1 MASTL
6 KTVSQSQS
14 LAARQ
19 TDPLRSFKFH
29 VQISQVGKLSQAY
42 PKLGFMSVSGL
53 SVTTDVIAYR
63 AGGMNTT
70 TQKMP
75 GQSDFSPVTLSKG
88 MMPGDQNL
96 VNWMYQLFDVMQGN
110 GSGSDTGSEFRAT
123 IDIMLID
130 HPVTKSKAAV
140 KAVWRLYNA
149 WPTSVAFG
157 DLDAGSNTFAVSQL
171 TFAHEGWDFKV
182 ADSYGPN
189 SYAVIK

>member
-1 MASTL
+1 M
-6 KTVSQSQS
+6 
-14 LAARQ
+14 
-19 TDPLRSFKFH
+19 
-29 VQISQVGKLSQAY
+29 
-42 PKLGFMSVSGL
+42 
-53 SVTTDVIAYR
+53 
-63 AGGMNTT
+63 
-70 TQKMP
+70 

-96 VNWMYQLFDVMQGN
+96 VNWVYQLFDVMQGN

>member
-1 MASTL
+1 MATL
-6 KTVSQSQS
+6 KTVTQSQS
-14 LAARQ
+14 LASRQ

-29 VQISQVGKLSQAY
+29 VQISQVGKLASAY
-42 PKLGFMSVSGL
+42 PKLGFMTVSGL

-110 GSGSDTGSEFRAT
+110 GSGSDTGTEFRAT

-130 HPVTKSKAAV
+130 HPVTKNKAAV

-182 ADSYGPN
+182 ADKYGPS
-189 SYAVIK
+189 SYAQIK

>member
-75 GQSDFSPVTLSKG
+75 
-88 MMPGDQNL
+88 
-96 VNWMYQLFDVMQGN
+96 
-110 GSGSDTGSEFRAT
+110 R
-123 IDIMLID
+123 IDW
-130 HPVTKSKAAV
+130 A
-140 KAVWRLYNA
+140 
-149 WPTSVAFG
+149 
-157 DLDAGSNTFAVSQL
+157 L
-171 TFAHEGWDFKV
+171 TA
-182 ADSYGPN
+182 
-189 SYAVIK
+189 